1 MAPLHHQFDIG
12 KCTDDSSLQLE
23 VVQYQAHFFPN
34 QYSSEISIF
43 PPLDRIQYKWYHSS
57 KNWRISG
64 RHYTIWQNLNMFV
77 WWKRPYSSHDQY
89 WNIWNRSWQLQYD
102 FSNRFQHRS
111 NVLSSLSLFPKVT
124 FSLYQIIF
132 TLR

>member
-12 KCTDDSSLQLE
+12 KCTDYSSLQLE

-43 PPLDRIQYKWYHSS
+43 PPLDRIQYKWYHWS
-57 KNWRISG
+57 KNRRICG
-64 RHYTIWQNLNMFV
+64 RHYTIWQNLKMFGSR
-77 WWKRPYSSHDQY
+77 KRPYRSHDEY
-89 WNIWNRSWQLQYD
+89 LNISKRSWQLQYD

-111 NVLSSLSLFPKVT
+111 IVLYSLSLFPNVT
-124 FSLYQIIF
+124 FSLYQIIV